1 MHMVLAML
9 QLIVYGIIKTV
20 FTMFI
25 SYEKFQLFKVEF
37 FCAEW
42 VSRRRN
48 PSKYN
53 FIKYLNG

>member
-1 MHMVLAML
+1 MVLAML

-25 SYEKFQLFKVEF
+25 SYEKFQLFKVKF